1 MNMTRSPVKRKPR
14 ILVVDDDANILS
26 AFRDYLRTKNCIMV
40 GVSDVELAFN
50 MVMKRYFDLL
60 ITDIRLNFQS
70 GVTFLLRAKEARPN
84 LPVIVITGYP
94 DSVSN
99 NDLKAYGAN
108 YILFKP
114 LELGQLDKAID
125 HCLGWHDGKTSIA

>member
-1 MNMTRSPVKRKPR
+1 MTRSPVKRKPR

-94 DSVSN
+94 DIVTK
-99 NDLKAYGAN
+99 NDLKTYGASH
-108 YILFKP
+108 ILMKP
-114 LELGQLDKAID
+114 LELDQLNKAID

>member
-1 MNMTRSPVKRKPR
+1 MTANQVTRKPR
-14 ILVVDDDANILS
+14 VLVVDDDANILS
-26 AFRDYLRTKNCIMV
+26 AFRDYLRRKNCSMI
-40 GVSDVELAFN
+40 GISDAELAFN
-50 MVMKRYFDLL
+50 KVERQYFDLL
-60 ITDIRLNFQS
+60 ITDVRLNFQS
-70 GVTFLLRAKEARPN
+70 GVTFLLRAKEVRPN

-125 HCLGWHDGKTSIA
+125 RCLGWNDGKTLPT